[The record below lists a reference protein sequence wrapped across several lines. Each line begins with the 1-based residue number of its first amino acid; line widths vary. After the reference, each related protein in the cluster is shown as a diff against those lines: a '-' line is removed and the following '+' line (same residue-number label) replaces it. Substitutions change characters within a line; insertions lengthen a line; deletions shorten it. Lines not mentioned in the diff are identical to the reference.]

1 MKNIKI
7 LHIDD
12 SIYDRKLVKDALE
25 IENSH
30 FEIDEADSRDKFIRL
45 LNEGKYDLIL
55 SDFNILGF
63 DGLQVLEKVK
73 EICPDI
79 PVIIVTGTGSE
90 EVAIEAM
97 KKGASDYVI
106 KSVNHIRG
114 LAHSINNVLEN
125 KAALEEKKKALEKL
139 KESEET
145 YKSIFNNSGVAIM
158 LTDPTGTIYSA
169 NQKACD
175 LFGYTE
181 EEIYNLG
188 RKGIVDIKDPNL
200 PVLLE
205 KREKYGFASGE
216 LTFIRKN
223 GESFPAETASVLFKD
238 SIGNVRSSL
247 IIRDISKQKADEWR
261 IRLLSNAVEQSPN
274 AIAITNNKGQIEIVN
289 KKFSEE
295 YQLKDEDII
304 GKLPQIF
311 VEDSDI
317 NPNYKYIWETINAG
331 GVWSG
336 EALSKRNDGS
346 RFWEEV
352 IVSPILNEKG
362 ETGNYVI
369 IMINITEK
377 KKMIDELIFAKEK
390 AEESDKLKTAFLH
403 NISHEIRTPMNA
415 IIGFSNFLVDPEIS
429 DEKKKYFSEIVVKS
443 SKQLLAII
451 TDIINIATIE
461 AGQEKI
467 NNGKVNLNAIIRLLY
482 EQFKDRYEDKKI
494 TLESSS
500 ALPDGEDEFITD
512 ETKLVEVLT
521 NLLGNALKFT
531 IDGIV
536 KYGYN
541 IGNKE
546 FIFYVKDSG
555 IGIPIEKHEYIFKR
569 FGQLENPEIINAR
582 GSGLGLSISKEYIE
596 MMGGKMWLDSE
607 VNKGTTFYFTIPFND
622 FT

>member
-1 MKNIKI
+1 MVFQAFPVSAIH
-7 LHIDD
+7 L
-12 SIYDRKLVKDALE
+12 AT
-25 IENSH
+25 
-30 FEIDEADSRDKFIRL
+30 
-45 LNEGKYDLIL
+45 LI
-55 SDFNILGF
+55 FW
-63 DGLQVLEKVK
+63 Q
-73 EICPDI
+73 
-79 PVIIVTGTGSE
+79 
-90 EVAIEAM
+90 
-97 KKGASDYVI
+97 
-106 KSVNHIRG
+106 
-114 LAHSINNVLEN
+114 
-125 KAALEEKKKALEKL
+125 
-139 KESEET
+139 
-145 YKSIFNNSGVAIM
+145 
-158 LTDPTGTIYSA
+158 
-169 NQKACD
+169 
-175 LFGYTE
+175 
-181 EEIYNLG
+181 
-188 RKGIVDIKDPNL
+188 
-200 PVLLE
+200 
-205 KREKYGFASGE
+205 
-216 LTFIRKN
+216 
-223 GESFPAETASVLFKD
+223 
-238 SIGNVRSSL
+238 
-247 IIRDISKQKADEWR
+247 
-261 IRLLSNAVEQSPN
+261 
-274 AIAITNNKGQIEIVN
+274 
-289 KKFSEE
+289 
-295 YQLKDEDII
+295 
-304 GKLPQIF
+304 F
-311 VEDSDI
+311 VEDLAI
-317 NPNYKYIWETINAG
+317 NPNHKYVWETINAG

-336 EALSKRNDGS
+336 EVLSKRNDGS
-346 RFWEEV
+346 LFWEEV

>member
-181 EEIYNLG
+181 EEICNLG